1 MDSNRNIFGRF
12 CTMSSTL
19 IAHLDTSSMRFD
31 ASAKT
36 EIACVAVSEIR
47 KMVQRSYKVPS
58 TLIVQF
64 EGDSFDESDL
74 LEELLKDG
82 ERYVEKSVL
91 IGMHATPRE
100 FSTRHVST
108 LTHEHLHKHGMLEDP
123 M

>member
-1 MDSNRNIFGRF
+1 MQFYE
-12 CTMSSTL
+12 
-19 IAHLDTSSMRFD
+19 
-31 ASAKT
+31 SART
-36 EIACVAVSEIR
+36 ELACVAVSEIR

-100 FSTRHVST
+100 FSTRPLST
-108 LTHEHLHKHGMLEDP
+108 LTHAHLHKNAMLEDP